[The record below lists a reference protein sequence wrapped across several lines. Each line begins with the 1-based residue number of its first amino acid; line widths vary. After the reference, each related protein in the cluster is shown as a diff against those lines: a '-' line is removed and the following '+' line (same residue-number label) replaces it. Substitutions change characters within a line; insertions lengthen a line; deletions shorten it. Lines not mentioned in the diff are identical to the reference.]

1 MKTSNFEHHDQAY
14 YDTVSEN
21 GDFSMNERWSE
32 QLHCRQ
38 CGNTG
43 LVSMSQPK
51 GSYVPVVDVMPSGF
65 KVVTLKYGIK
75 FECGACEVEVA
86 E

>member
-1 MKTSNFEHHDQAY
+1 M
-14 YDTVSEN
+14 DTHW
-21 GDFSMNERWSE
+21 NEK
-32 QLHCRQ
+32 LYCRQ

-51 GSYVPVVDVMPSGF
+51 GSYVPVVDVMPGGF